1 MVYTFLAT
9 ITTTRHLLH
18 ADSVADSNI
27 PWPSTAPYPNEP
39 IRMLRRWLPTSI
51 LRTSTLIRA
60 EALPIFQP
68 LFSQMM
74 REPLRF
80 IVDNAGGM
88 ALTHTPSPLSTSF
101 SPSIHRP
108 LTPAIA
114 PFVFLSRANIATMR
128 AARRQA
134 GVVDV
139 QITYV
144 QEHDLH
150 RARVMLGNAAQGV
163 NVIAGG
169 GVEFELVLRDSAA
182 RQMGRRPG
190 ALTQCALVQAR
201 VLDEEEFGR
210 HLEELGVLEEGAE
223 EDEEEEAEDEAGD
236 DGEEEDDE
244 HDEEEETSS
253 EDEYE
258 EETSS
263 E

>member
-1 MVYTFLAT
+1 
-9 ITTTRHLLH
+9 
-18 ADSVADSNI
+18 
-27 PWPSTAPYPNEP
+27 
-39 IRMLRRWLPTSI
+39 MLRRWLPTSI
-51 LRTSTLIRA
+51 LRTSTLIPA

-88 ALTHTPSPLSTSF
+88 ALTHTPSTLSASF

-108 LTPAIA
+108 LNPAIA
-114 PFVFLSRANIATMR
+114 PFVFRSRANIANMR

-144 QEHDLH
+144 QTHDLH

-169 GVEFELVLRDSAA
+169 GVEFELVLRDGAA

-190 ALTQCALVQAR
+190 ALTQYALVQAR

-210 HLEELGVLEEGAE
+210 HLEELGVLEEGAD
-223 EDEEEEAEDEAGD
+223 EDEGEGAEDEV
-236 DGEEEDDE
+236 EEDDE
-244 HDEEEETSS
+244 EDTGEETSS
-253 EDEYE
+253 EDEYGE
-258 EETSS
+258 EASS